1 MPLETILVNHTT
13 IFPFSW
19 QIVIETKKVAWMS
32 HIISHV
38 AKMNLAL
45 DIKIWTQLKTFRSL
59 SLMVKNIKGFASMGW
74 LYPYQ
79 AYMQE

>member
-1 MPLETILVNHTT
+1 
-13 IFPFSW
+13 
-19 QIVIETKKVAWMS
+19 MS

-59 SLMVKNIKGFASMGW
+59 SLMVKNIKRFASMGW
-74 LYPYQ
+74 LHLYQ